1 MYRLRRLLAVLAV
14 LALTTFLVACGSG
27 SATAVGIV
35 THVESR
41 SLTEVDG
48 FTIRTEDGTFM
59 TFRIGILELD
69 AGAFAASH
77 LHEHL
82 ATAQPIAIAYRI
94 EPGGNIA
101 YRLVDAPWAQP

>member
-1 MYRLRRLLAVLAV
+1 MIHGLRRLLAI
-14 LALTTFLVACGSG
+14 LALVTVLVACGSG
-27 SATAVGIV
+27 SSTAVGIV
-35 THVESR
+35 TDVESR

-48 FTIRTEDGTFM
+48 FTIRTEEGTFM
-59 TFRIGILELD
+59 TFRIGNLELD
-69 AGAFAASH
+69 AGAFPASH

-82 ATAQPIAIAYRI
+82 ATAQPIAIAYRA